1 LPVVAERVE
10 PYDLALGVPLRWEP
24 NAPDA
29 FLVSDDMGRG
39 ALAQRAHPDDP
50 DQRSVVLRWDVVSYA
65 LMGPPNDEARNQH
78 RLYEAGLKDVDWL
91 GVVRDSSLVVGLRP
105 MFGRSAM
112 FVPVHYVVVSKECVV
127 EVLAD
132 KVEVFRIGGSPRQAA
147 PSSLSP

>member
-1 LPVVAERVE
+1 VAERVE
-10 PYDLALGVPLRWEP
+10 RYDLALGVPVRWEP

-65 LMGPPNDEARNQH
+65 VMGPPNDEARNQH

-91 GVVRDSSLVVGLRP
+91 GVVRDSSLVAGLRP
-105 MFGRSAM
+105 MLGPGAV
-112 FVPVHYVVVSKECVV
+112 FVPLHYVVLSKECVV
-127 EVLAD
+127 EVLAQD
-132 KVEVFRIGGSPRQAA
+132 VDVFRIAGSPRQAA
-147 PSSLSP
+147 PASLSP